1 MAGYTNT
8 FALGSTN
15 SWAPSVSGQPRWW
28 HVRPTVQGWQGRS
41 LTGGFVQ
48 PNQLFVPVS
57 TVQGPGTVGAARQ
70 RYGNENAINQSG
82 HFVAGDHRRVYRSRG
97 LNT

>member
-15 SWAPSVSGQPRWW
+15 SWAPTVSGQPRWW
-28 HVRPTVQGWQGRS
+28 QTRPTVHGWQGRS

-48 PNQLFVPVS
+48 PNQLFVPVATFHTPS
-57 TVQGPGTVGAARQ
+57 TVGGARQ
-70 RYGNENAINQSG
+70 RFGNESGISQQG
-82 HFVAGDHRRVYRSRG
+82 HFVAGEHRRGYRSRG
-97 LNT
+97 LA

>member
-15 SWAPSVSGQPRWW
+15 SWAPSVSGQSRWW
-28 HVRPTVQGWQGRS
+28 HDRPTVQGWQGRS

-48 PNQLFVPVS
+48 PNQPFVPVATS
-57 TVQGPGTVGAARQ
+57 HMPGTVGVARQ
-70 RYGNENAINQSG
+70 RYGNETAMTQQG
-82 HFVAGDHRRVYRSRG
+82 HFMAGSHRRVYRSRG
-97 LNT
+97 LNG

>member
-28 HVRPTVQGWQGRS
+28 HARPTVQGWQGRS
-41 LTGGFVQ
+41 LVGGFGQ
-48 PNQLFVPVS
+48 PNQPRQPFVPVP
-57 TVQGPGTVGAARQ
+57 QTVGVPRQ
-70 RYGNENAINQSG
+70 RYGNESAMSQQGN
-82 HFVAGDHRRVYRSRG
+82 FVAGSHRRVYRSRG
-97 LNT
+97 LNG